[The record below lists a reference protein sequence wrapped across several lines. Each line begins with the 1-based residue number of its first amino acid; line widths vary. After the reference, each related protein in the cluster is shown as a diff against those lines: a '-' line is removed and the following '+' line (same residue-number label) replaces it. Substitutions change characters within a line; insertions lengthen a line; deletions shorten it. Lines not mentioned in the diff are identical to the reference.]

1 MISNDQKE
9 GEWDTF
15 SGSILQNK
23 ISYQIIMLRCSLLLW
38 MILCGTRLSAAQ
50 LPERIIVGTVY
61 NIFHEE
67 YSTDQQFF
75 DQVDKDIASMRAANI
90 DHIMIFPMSQ
100 WDPETKRL
108 LWTRTDY
115 LIKKIETA
123 GLKFIPLMFKEEQ
136 CSHFFPVWKFKEIK
150 GMWEHAN
157 QKNGNKN
164 NRDNV
169 DFADP
174 NLYPLVDD
182 YFRAVIGRYGKS
194 PALSFYNIWNEPH
207 YSSDADHVIERY
219 RIWLQKKYGS
229 LSKLRISWG
238 EDYSDWNQ
246 VSPFLNENWHS
257 SMDQIDWVKFR
268 NELNGILLGELVKT
282 LRNYDTVH
290 SVNANPVGTPFANF
304 AHFGNYNT
312 DNWVYTQY
320 NDVNG
325 ISYYPDGWEREHNGE
340 PCPFWLHNFTFNTV
354 RCASGNKNYILTEV
368 YTNTQNGLALNGYL
382 TKSSASLLA
391 WTALANNCK
400 GLVYWKWEPFMRGR
414 QSLGRGL
421 CLTNG
426 ELAARGEAVK
436 EFGNIMQQYG
446 DILSQ
451 AQLKKPQAAVL
462 IDMAGLIKT
471 LEQTTEPATTKFMYE
486 SIAGVFK
493 ALYEENITTDVL
505 RMDRGIDRETLQ
517 SYKILFLPFQIVM
530 RQNIA
535 DVLKDYV
542 RHGGWIVADART
554 ATLNELDFAYRTNPG
569 AGLDTLFGAVRTD
582 WTGQKNY
589 SKVVITENRGKS
601 SSLIEGK
608 FFQDKLRIIDTVD
621 VLGKFYES
629 GMPAV
634 IKHRNGSGAAVLSA
648 IPLGASYLGKPE
660 NPVNKLLLSF
670 AKDAG
675 VIPDARFIC
684 QDKSFLDLKV
694 HGAGNNKIVYAINS
708 EDRLKS
714 GVIELSQSNQKVK
727 SVKNI
732 LSNQIIHFEENGEVL
747 SIPVIIDKQS
757 VMVFLIEQSQS
768 MNK

>member
-1 MISNDQKE
+1 MLM
-9 GEWDTF
+9 WL
-15 SGSILQNK
+15 ILF
-23 ISYQIIMLRCSLLLW
+23 
-38 MILCGTRLSAAQ
+38 GAGLSTAQ

-61 NIFHEE
+61 NVFHEE

-75 DQVDKDIASMRAANI
+75 DQVDRDIASMKAANI
-90 DHIMIFPMSQ
+90 DHVMIFPMSQ
-100 WDPETKRL
+100 WNPDTKQL

-115 LIKKIETA
+115 LVKKIETA
-123 GLKFIPLMFKEEQ
+123 GLKFIPLMLKEEQ
-136 CSHFFPVWKFKEIK
+136 CSHYFPIWKFKEIK
-150 GMWEHAN
+150 GLWENAN
-157 QKNGNKN
+157 QRNGNKN

-174 NLYPLVDD
+174 SIYPLVED

-207 YSSDADHVIERY
+207 YSSDADHVIDRY
-219 RIWLQKKYGS
+219 RKWLQKKYDS

-257 SMDQIDWVKFR
+257 SMEQIDWIMFR
-268 NELNGILLGELVKT
+268 NELNGTLLGDLVKT

-290 SVNANPVGTPFANF
+290 PVNANPVGTPFANF
-304 AHFGNYNT
+304 GNFGNYNT
-312 DNWVYTQY
+312 DNWAFTQY

-325 ISYYPDGWEREHNGE
+325 ISYYPDGWERDHNGE
-340 PCPFWLHNFTFNTV
+340 QCPFWLHNFTFNTV
-354 RCASGNKNYILTEV
+354 RCASGSKNYILTEV

-382 TKSSASLLA
+382 TKSFTSLLA

-421 CLTNG
+421 CGTNG
-426 ELAARGEAVK
+426 ELAPRGEAVK
-436 EFGNIMQQYG
+436 EFGRVMRQYG
-446 DILSQ
+446 AILSH

-462 IDMAGLIKT
+462 VDMTGLIKT
-471 LEQTTEPATTKFMYE
+471 LEQSTEPATTKFMYE

-493 ALYEENITTDVL
+493 ALYEANITTDIL
-505 RMDRGIDRETLQ
+505 RMDRGIDRETLN

-530 RQNIA
+530 RQECA

-542 RHGGWIVADART
+542 QHGGWIVADART
-554 ATLNELDFAYRTNPG
+554 ATLNELDFVYRTNPG

-582 WTGQKNY
+582 WVGQKNNC
-589 SKVVITENRGKS
+589 KVTINENRGKS
-601 SSLIEGK
+601 SYLIEGK
-608 FFQDKLRIIDTVD
+608 FFQDQLHMSDTVD
-621 VLGKFYES
+621 VLGKFSES

-634 IKHRNGSGAAVLSA
+634 IKHRSGKGIAILSA
-648 IPLGASYLGKPE
+648 VPLGASYFGRPE
-660 NPVNKLLLSF
+660 NPVNKLLISF

-675 VIPDARFIC
+675 VHSDARFLC
-684 QDKSFLDLKV
+684 TDNSFLDLKV
-694 HGAGNNKIVYAINS
+694 HILDSTRIVYAINS
-708 EDRLKS
+708 EDRSKT
-714 GVIELSQSNQKVK
+714 GAVELSAWTHTIT

-732 LSNQIIHFEENGEVL
+732 LSNERIHFEQNNGIL
-747 SIPVIIDKQS
+747 SIPVTIDKQAAQ
-757 VMVFLIEQSQS
+757 VFLIE
-768 MNK
+768 

>member
-1 MISNDQKE
+1 M
-9 GEWDTF
+9 
-15 SGSILQNK
+15 K
-23 ISYQIIMLRCSLLLW
+23 IRFNLLLSAC
-38 MILCGTRLSAAQ
+38 IFAAQ
-50 LPERIIVGTVY
+50 LSVAQVPNRIIVGTVY

-75 DQVDKDIASMRAANI
+75 HQVDKDIASMKAANI
-90 DHIMIFPMSQ
+90 DHVMIFPMSQ
-100 WDPETKRL
+100 WNPETKQL

-123 GLKFIPLMFKEEQ
+123 GLKFIPLMLKEEQ
-136 CSHFFPVWKFKEIK
+136 CSHYFPVWKFKEIK
-150 GMWEHAN
+150 ELWENAN
-157 QKNGNKN
+157 QRNGNKN

-174 NLYPLVDD
+174 TIYPLVED

-219 RIWLQKKYGS
+219 RTWLQKKYGS

-238 EDYSDWNQ
+238 EDYTDWNQ

-257 SMDQIDWVKFR
+257 SMPQIDWILFR
-268 NELNGILLGELVKT
+268 NELNGMLLGELVKT
-282 LRNYDTVH
+282 LRKYDTAH
-290 SVNANPVGTPFANF
+290 PVNANPVGTPFANF
-304 AHFGNYNT
+304 GNFGNYNA
-312 DNWVYTQY
+312 DNWVFTQY

-340 PCPFWLHNFTFNTV
+340 QYPFWLHNFAFNTV
-354 RCASGNKNYILTEV
+354 RCASENKDYILSEV

-382 TKSSASLLA
+382 TKSFVSLLA

-400 GLVYWKWEPFMRGR
+400 GLVYWKWEPFLRGR

-421 CLTNG
+421 CRTNG
-426 ELAARGEAVK
+426 ELAPRGEAVK
-436 EFGNIMQQYG
+436 EFGSIMQQYG
-446 DILSQ
+446 AVLSQ
-451 AQLKKPQAAVL
+451 AQLKKPQVAVL
-462 IDMAGLIKT
+462 IDVAGLIKT
-471 LEQTTEPATTKFMYE
+471 LEQSTEPATTKFMYE

-493 ALYEENITTDVL
+493 SLYEGNITTDIL
-505 RMDRGIDRETLQ
+505 RMDRGIDRETLK
-517 SYKILFLPFQIVM
+517 SYKIIFLPFQIVI
-530 RQNIA
+530 RQEIA

-542 RHGGWIVADART
+542 KQGGWIVADART

-582 WTGQKNY
+582 WTGQMNY
-589 SKVVITENRGKS
+589 SKVLMNGNQSNS
-601 SSLIEGK
+601 SSVIDGK
-608 FFQDKLRIIDTVD
+608 FFQDQLRITDTVD
-621 VLGKFYES
+621 VLGTFSETGK
-629 GMPAV
+629 PAV
-634 IKHRNGSGAAVLSA
+634 IKHRSGKGAAILSA
-648 IPLGASYLGKPE
+648 VPLGASYFGKPE

-675 VIPDARFIC
+675 VNPDARFIS
-684 QDKSFLDLKV
+684 QDESFLDLKV
-694 HGAGNNKIVYAINS
+694 HVAGNNKIVYAINS

-714 GVIELSQSNQKVK
+714 GVIELPIWNHKFK

-732 LSNQIIHFEENGEVL
+732 LSDQIVRFEENGKVL
-747 SIPVIIDKQS
+747 SIPVTIDKQS
-757 VMVFLIEQSQS
+757 VMVFLIE
-768 MNK
+768 